1 MSLPASVQEW
11 CHMCLE
17 ICIAER
23 ALSQTSDLVQ
33 RASPCRAVTS
43 QISTHTSMMVA
54 APKLLFVEVR
64 REGITA
70 RVPLPGNALIK
81 ACSPRSA
88 IKQI

>member
-1 MSLPASVQEW
+1 
-11 CHMCLE
+11 MCLE
-17 ICIAER
+17 IWIAER

-33 RASPCRAVTS
+33 RASPCRAVTFWV
-43 QISTHTSMMVA
+43 STHTIMMVA
-54 APKLLFVEVR
+54 APKLLFVEER

-70 RVPLPGNALIK
+70 RVPLPGHALIK